1 MVDSRLCKQW
11 YAVRQL
17 PLLFSGFRESW
28 CTLTHNRF
36 VEQCTGV
43 VYIVEEISGR
53 RSAIAVCVVKTRV
66 YFRNVY
72 KLTKACEK
80 RREREYG
87 GAHNVAVG
95 SMEGHTVGSEKIKI
109 KNKLECTHWARV
121 QKKTWHSLVGRGEER
136 RGRFKNLNVH
146 TGRVYRRRLGTHLF
160 VRGGERR

>member
-28 CTLTHNRF
+28 CTVWRSSEGM
-36 VEQCTGV
+36 VASACV

-53 RSAIAVCVVKTRV
+53 RSAIAVCVVKTHV

-72 KLTKACEK
+72 KLIKACEK

-95 SMEGHTVGSEKIKI
+95 STEGHAVGSEKK
-109 KNKLECTHWARV
+109 
-121 QKKTWHSLVGRGEER
+121 
-136 RGRFKNLNVH
+136 KNLNVH

-160 VRGGERR
+160 GEEKNAVEGLKT